1 MALFPVLWRR
11 LAALRRQ
18 AMRLIFILRDQR
30 TTWRVRVLAFFALAY
45 ALSPVD
51 LVLDLIPLLGVF
63 DDAAVILLVF
73 WLVERFT
80 PPSILVDAGARADLW
95 LNRPKGWLVGML
107 SALIW
112 VVVGLFLLR
121 ALWRWLAGT
130 P

>member
-1 MALFPVLWRR
+1 M
-11 LAALRRQ
+11 
-18 AMRLIFILRDQR
+18 
-30 TTWRVRVLAFFALAY
+30 RVLAFFALAY